1 MMAWALWWVW
11 AIAALVLIGLEVVL
25 PGFILLGFA
34 FGASVIALLL
44 LIGGPMSLA
53 LTSSLPLL
61 LAVFAAASL
70 IAWICLRRFLGR
82 LTRPKRTWSRDINDD

>member
-1 MMAWALWWVW
+1 MAWALWWVW
-11 AIAALVLIGLEVVL
+11 AIAALVLIGLEVVV

-34 FGASVIALLL
+34 IGAGVVALIL

-61 LAVFAAASL
+61 LAVFAAVSL

-82 LTRPKRTWSRDINDD
+82 RTGPKRTWSRDINDD